1 MIATKT
7 FTPESARRAA
17 SGLRPVVDRLRRRW
31 ALLDSL
37 RPKPAAS
44 DAPVPR
50 GYLPLL
56 ERLLDDLSAVHATG
70 AKVADPAGGAVDF
83 PARLEGRPV
92 LLCWRIDDETLH
104 WHETE
109 EGSPERHPVDD
120 ALAWD

>member
-92 LLCWRIDDETLH
+92 LTRGRCHPSGRRLDPKTARSSGAASGRPR
-104 WHETE
+104 
-109 EGSPERHPVDD
+109 GSPS
-120 ALAWD
+120 